1 MLKPKPAAALVLD
14 GVTAGYGGL
23 TILRDI
29 SLRLLPGHMVT
40 VVGPNGHGKS
50 TLLKTISGMTQQSS
64 GRIWPVIHWR
74 ALRPLPTWKSQR
86 KSNCI

>member
-1 MLKPKPAAALVLD
+1 MRQPKPAAALVLD

-64 GRIWPVIHWR
+64 GRIWIGEHEITS
-74 ALRPLPTWKSQR
+74 LPAHAIAGHAR
-86 KSNCI
+86 RL